1 MKRGITVDIL
11 DGHANDNLLWKVLK
25 PINIASFNWRVGN
38 EESYLIARGGL
49 DEALFPEEP
58 SVVEGLDLKKLVK
71 DSIYYLIFADLKAYP
86 KGEIVL
92 DIETYEE
99 FKESKCEIVVL
110 VADSNHIQ
118 IYAKDQKAIELMYEK
133 AWNQG
138 FYVEYVTDE
147 NDGRT
152 RLSV

>member
-1 MKRGITVDIL
+1 MKRGITVDIP
-11 DGHANDNLLWKVLK
+11 NEYDNLLWKVLM
-25 PINIASFNWRVGN
+25 PIDISLFDWWVGS
-38 EESYLIARGGL
+38 EESYLVARGGL

-58 SVVEGLDLKKLVK
+58 SIVEGADLKRLFK
-71 DSIYYLIFADLKAYP
+71 DNIYYVIFADLKAYP
-86 KGEIVL
+86 KGEEVV

-99 FKESKCEIVVL
+99 FKESKCELVLL
-110 VADSNHIQ
+110 VADCTYVTV
-118 IYAKDQKAIELMYEK
+118 YAKDQEAIELMYEN
-133 AWNQG
+133 AIDQG

>member
-1 MKRGITVDIL
+1 MKRGITVDIP
-11 DGHANDNLLWKVLK
+11 NEYDNLLWKVLK
-25 PINIASFNWRVGN
+25 PIDISSFDWWVGS
-38 EESYLIARGGL
+38 EESYLVARSGL

-58 SVVEGLDLKKLVK
+58 SIVEGSDLKRLLK
-71 DSIYYLIFADLKAYP
+71 DNIYYVIFTDLKAYS
-86 KGEIVL
+86 KGEKVV

-99 FKESKCEIVVL
+99 FKESKCELVLL
-110 VADSNHIQ
+110 VADCTYVI
-118 IYAKDQKAIELMYEK
+118 IYAKDQKAIELMYEN
-133 AWNQG
+133 AQIHG

>member
-1 MKRGITVDIL
+1 MKRGITVDIP
-11 DGHANDNLLWKVLK
+11 NEYDNLLWKVLK
-25 PINIASFNWRVGN
+25 SIDISSFNWWMGS
-38 EESYLIARGGL
+38 EESYLVARGGL

-58 SVVEGLDLKKLVK
+58 SIVEGSDLKRLFK
-71 DSIYYLIFADLKAYP
+71 DNIYYVIFADLKAYP
-86 KGEIVL
+86 KGEEVV

-99 FKESKCEIVVL
+99 FKESKCELVLL
-110 VADSNHIQ
+110 VADCTYVTV
-118 IYAKDQKAIELMYEK
+118 YAKDQEAIELMYEN
-133 AWNQG
+133 AIDQG

>member
-1 MKRGITVDIL
+1 MKRGIFVEIP
-11 DGHANDNLLWKVLK
+11 NEYDNLLWKVLK
-25 PINIASFNWRVGN
+25 TIHISSFDWWVGS
-38 EESYLIARGGL
+38 EESYLVARGGL

-58 SVVEGLDLKKLVK
+58 SVMEGSDLNRLFK
-71 DSIYYLIFADLKAYP
+71 DNVYYLIFADSKAYS
-86 KGEIVL
+86 KGEEAI

-99 FKESKCEIVVL
+99 FKESKCEVAVL
-110 VADSNHIQ
+110 VVDAQYIQ
-118 IYAKDQKAIELMYEK
+118 IYAKEQKAIELMYEN
-133 AWNQG
+133 AHDLG

>member
-1 MKRGITVDIL
+1 MKRGITVDIPNE
-11 DGHANDNLLWKVLK
+11 NDNLLWKVLK
-25 PINIASFNWRVGN
+25 PIDISSFDWWVGS
-38 EESYLIARGGL
+38 EESYLVARGGL

-58 SVVEGLDLKKLVK
+58 SIVEGLDLKRLFK
-71 DSIYYLIFADLKAYP
+71 DNIYYVIFADLKAYP
-86 KGEIVL
+86 KGGKVV

-99 FKESKCEIVVL
+99 FKESKCELVLL
-110 VADSNHIQ
+110 VADCTYVTV
-118 IYAKDQKAIELMYEK
+118 YAKDQEAIELMYEN
-133 AWNQG
+133 AIDQG